1 MTRLEGDLRRMIS
14 NAKAFNEK
22 RSQAFSDSEK
32 IRKQLQVFMQ
42 ENNPAYKDPSYVPYT
57 TPVPEGWQPQQE
69 KPEPEDA
76 PEQDA
81 EGETD
86 PEEVAK
92 PAEKRT
98 RLVTRVG
105 SSAAAND
112 RRASSTPAVQDF
124 EGAYESFEGNTF
136 QQAQQKIVGEIMNF
150 TDAEYVEVDYR
161 GFLTDCL
168 EQRSSNFCTLH
179 PSSSSNSCGLL

>member
-42 ENNPAYKDPSYVPYT
+42 ENNPAYKDPNYVPYT
-57 TPVPEGWQPQQE
+57 TPVPEGWQAKQE
-69 KPEPEDA
+69 KAAQDTH
-76 PEQDA
+76 EQDA

-86 PEEVAK
+86 PEEIAK
-92 PAEKRT
+92 PIEKRT

-105 SSAAAND
+105 PSAAAND
-112 RRASSTPAVQDF
+112 RRASSTPAVQDV

-136 QQAQQKIVGEIMNF
+136 QQAQQKIVGEIINH
-150 TDAEYVEVDYR
+150 TDAEYVRV
-161 GFLTDCL
+161 
-168 EQRSSNFCTLH
+168 
-179 PSSSSNSCGLL
+179 

>member
-1 MTRLEGDLRRMIS
+1 MTALEGDLRRMIS

-42 ENNPAYKDPSYVPYT
+42 ENNPAYKDPNYIPYT
-57 TPVPEGWQPQQE
+57 TPVPEGWRVKIE
-69 KPEPEDA
+69 EPEDTH
-76 PEQDA
+76 EQDA

-92 PAEKRT
+92 PTAKRT

-112 RRASSTPAVQDF
+112 RRASSTPAVQDV

-136 QQAQQKIVGEIMNF
+136 QQAQEKIVTEIINHK
-150 TDAEYVEVDYR
+150 DAEYVEV
-161 GFLTDCL
+161 
-168 EQRSSNFCTLH
+168 
-179 PSSSSNSCGLL
+179 

>member
-1 MTRLEGDLRRMIS
+1 MTKLEGDLRRMIS

-42 ENNPAYKDPSYVPYT
+42 ENNPAYKDPNYAPFT
-57 TPVPEGWQPQQE
+57 TPVPEGWQAKQE
-69 KPEPEDA
+69 KSDDTH
-76 PEQDA
+76 EQDA

-86 PEEVAK
+86 PEEVVK
-92 PAEKRT
+92 PTEKRT

-105 SSAAAND
+105 SSAATND
-112 RRASSTPAVQDF
+112 RRASSTPAVQDI

-136 QQAQQKIVGEIMNF
+136 QQAQQKIVGEIMNH
-150 TDAEYVEVDYR
+150 TDAEYVR
-161 GFLTDCL
+161 K
-168 EQRSSNFCTLH
+168 
-179 PSSSSNSCGLL
+179 CGHAFTC

>member
-42 ENNPAYKDPSYVPYT
+42 ANNPAYKDPTYVPYT
-57 TPVPEGWQPQQE
+57 TPVPEGWRVGQGKPQ
-69 KPEPEDA
+69 DTH
-76 PEQDA
+76 EQDA

-86 PEEVAK
+86 PEEAAK
-92 PAEKRT
+92 PTETRT

-105 SSAAAND
+105 SSTTTND
-112 RRASSTPAVQDF
+112 RRASSTPAIQDV

-136 QQAQQKIVGEIMNF
+136 QQAQEKLVGEMMSHK
-150 TDAEYVEVDYR
+150 DAEYVEVKYR
-161 GFLTDCL
+161 DRVADL
-168 EQRSSNFCTLH
+168 
-179 PSSSSNSCGLL
+179 

>member
-1 MTRLEGDLRRMIS
+1 MTNLEGDLRRMIS

-42 ENNPAYKDPSYVPYT
+42 ENNPAYKDPSYVPFT
-57 TPVPEGWQPQQE
+57 TPVPEGWRAKQE
-69 KPEPEDA
+69 KPEDTH
-76 PEQDA
+76 EQDA

-86 PEEVAK
+86 PDEVTK
-92 PAEKRT
+92 PPEKRT

-112 RRASSTPAVQDF
+112 RRASSTPAVQDV

-136 QQAQQKIVGEIMNF
+136 QQAQEKIVGEVINH
-150 TDAEYVEVDYR
+150 TDAEYVGV
-161 GFLTDCL
+161 CWHA
-168 EQRSSNFCTLH
+168 CI
-179 PSSSSNSCGLL
+179 C

>member
-1 MTRLEGDLRRMIS
+1 MIS

-57 TPVPEGWQPQQE
+57 TPVPEGWRVKLE
-69 KPEPEDA
+69 KPETTHE
-76 PEQDA
+76 EDA

-92 PAEKRT
+92 PTEKRT

-105 SSAAAND
+105 SSATAND
-112 RRASSTPAVQDF
+112 RRASSTPAVQDL

-136 QQAQQKIVGEIMNF
+136 QQAQQKIVGEIMNH
-150 TDAEYVEVDYR
+150 TDAEYGELYSHGSV
-161 GFLTDCL
+161 C
-168 EQRSSNFCTLH
+168 
-179 PSSSSNSCGLL
+179 

>member
-57 TPVPEGWQPQQE
+57 TPVPEGWQPQHE

-161 GFLTDCL
+161 GF
-168 EQRSSNFCTLH
+168 SY
-179 PSSSSNSCGLL
+179 

>member
-1 MTRLEGDLRRMIS
+1 MKFLEGDLRRMIS

-42 ENNPAYKDPSYVPYT
+42 EKNPAYKDPNFVPYT
-57 TPVPEGWQPQQE
+57 TPVPEGWRVKQE
-69 KPEPEDA
+69 VLEPEDTH
-76 PEQDA
+76 EQDA
-81 EGETD
+81 EGDTD
-86 PEEVAK
+86 PDEVAK
-92 PAEKRT
+92 PTEKRT

-112 RRASSTPAVQDF
+112 RRASSTPAVQDV

-136 QQAQQKIVGEIMNF
+136 QQAQAKIVGEMMNHK
-150 TDAEYVEVDYR
+150 DAEYVDVYHGTR
-161 GFLTDCL
+161 AC
-168 EQRSSNFCTLH
+168 
-179 PSSSSNSCGLL
+179 

>member
-1 MTRLEGDLRRMIS
+1 MTSLEGDLRRMIS

-42 ENNPAYKDPSYVPYT
+42 EKNPAYKDPNHVAYT
-57 TPVPEGWQPQQE
+57 TPVPEGWRAKQE
-69 KPEPEDA
+69 KLETGH
-76 PEQDA
+76 EQDA
-81 EGETD
+81 EGEID
-86 PEEVAK
+86 PEEVAN
-92 PAEKRT
+92 PPEKRT

-112 RRASSTPAVQDF
+112 RRASSTPAVQDI

-136 QQAQQKIVGEIMNF
+136 QQAQEKIVGEMINH
-150 TDAEYVEVDYR
+150 TDAEYVQLR
-161 GFLTDCL
+161 NLACA
-168 EQRSSNFCTLH
+168 C
-179 PSSSSNSCGLL
+179 

>member
-1 MTRLEGDLRRMIS
+1 MTSLEGDLRRMIS
-14 NAKAFNEK
+14 NAKAYNEK

-42 ENNPAYKDPSYVPYT
+42 ENNPAYNDPSYVPYT
-57 TPVPEGWQPQQE
+57 TPIPQGWQVKQE
-69 KPEPEDA
+69 KPEDTH
-76 PEQDA
+76 EQDA

-86 PEEVAK
+86 PEVAK
-92 PAEKRT
+92 PPEKRT

-112 RRASSTPAVQDF
+112 RRASSTPAVQDV

-136 QQAQQKIVGEIMNF
+136 QQAQEKIVGEMINH
-150 TDAEYVEVDYR
+150 TDAEYVGVYCR
-161 GFLTDCL
+161 A
-168 EQRSSNFCTLH
+168 CTR
-179 PSSSSNSCGLL
+179 

>member
-42 ENNPAYKDPSYVPYT
+42 ENNPAYKDPDYVPFT
-57 TPVPEGWQPQQE
+57 TPVPEGWQARLQ
-69 KPEPEDA
+69 KLEDTHD
-76 PEQDA
+76 QDA

-92 PAEKRT
+92 PAKKPT

-105 SSAAAND
+105 PSAAAND
-112 RRASSTPAVQDF
+112 RRASSTPAAQDV

-136 QQAQQKIVGEIMNF
+136 QQAQEKIVSEIISH
-150 TDAEYVEVDYR
+150 TDAE
-161 GFLTDCL
+161 
-168 EQRSSNFCTLH
+168 
-179 PSSSSNSCGLL
+179 

>member
-42 ENNPAYKDPSYVPYT
+42 ENNPAYKDPNYVPYT
-57 TPVPEGWQPQQE
+57 TPVPEGWRVKLE
-69 KPEPEDA
+69 KTEDTH
-76 PEQDA
+76 EQDA

-86 PEEVAK
+86 PEEAAK
-92 PAEKRT
+92 PTEKRT

-105 SSAAAND
+105 SSAAANG
-112 RRASSTPAVQDF
+112 RRASSTPAVQDV

-136 QQAQQKIVGEIMNF
+136 QQAQEKIVGEIISHM
-150 TDAEYVEVDYR
+150 DAEYVGVCSH
-161 GFLTDCL
+161 TCA
-168 EQRSSNFCTLH
+168 C
-179 PSSSSNSCGLL
+179 

>member
-1 MTRLEGDLRRMIS
+1 MIS

-42 ENNPAYKDPSYVPYT
+42 ENNPAYKDPNYVPFT
-57 TPVPEGWQPQQE
+57 TPVPEGWQAKLQ
-69 KPEPEDA
+69 KVEDTH
-76 PEQDA
+76 EQDA

-92 PAEKRT
+92 PTEKRT

-105 SSAAAND
+105 SSAAVND
-112 RRASSTPAVQDF
+112 RRASSTPAVQDV
-124 EGAYESFEGNTF
+124 EGAYGSFEGNTF
-136 QQAQQKIVGEIMNF
+136 QQAQEKILGEVISR
-150 TDAEYVEVDYR
+150 TDAEYAVESHHA
-161 GFLTDCL
+161 CA
-168 EQRSSNFCTLH
+168 C
-179 PSSSSNSCGLL
+179 

>member
-1 MTRLEGDLRRMIS
+1 MTGLEGDLRRMIS

-57 TPVPEGWQPQQE
+57 TPVPEGWQVKQE
-69 KPEPEDA
+69 KPEDTQ
-76 PEQDA
+76 EQDA

-86 PEEVAK
+86 PEEAAK
-92 PAEKRT
+92 PPEKRT

-105 SSAAAND
+105 SSAAGND
-112 RRASSTPAVQDF
+112 RRASSTPAVQDV
-124 EGAYESFEGNTF
+124 EGTYESFEGNTF
-136 QQAQQKIVGEIMNF
+136 QQAQEKIVGGIINH
-150 TDAEYVEVDYR
+150 TDAQYVEVYDHA
-161 GFLTDCL
+161 
-168 EQRSSNFCTLH
+168 CT
-179 PSSSSNSCGLL
+179 C

>member
-1 MTRLEGDLRRMIS
+1 MTILEGDLRRMIS

-42 ENNPAYKDPSYVPYT
+42 VNNPAYKDASYVPYT
-57 TPVPEGWQPQQE
+57 TPVPEGWRVKQE
-69 KPEPEDA
+69 KPENTH
-76 PEQDA
+76 EQDA
-81 EGETD
+81 EGEPD

-92 PAEKRT
+92 PTEKRT

-112 RRASSTPAVQDF
+112 RRASSTPAVQDV

-136 QQAQQKIVGEIMNF
+136 QQAQEKIVGEIMNH
-150 TDAEYVEVDYR
+150 TDAE
-161 GFLTDCL
+161 
-168 EQRSSNFCTLH
+168 
-179 PSSSSNSCGLL
+179 